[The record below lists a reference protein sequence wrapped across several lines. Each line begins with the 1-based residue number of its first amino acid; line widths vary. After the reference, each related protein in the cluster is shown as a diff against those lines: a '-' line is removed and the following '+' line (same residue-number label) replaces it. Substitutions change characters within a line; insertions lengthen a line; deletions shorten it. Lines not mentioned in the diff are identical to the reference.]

1 MGRPPNADAKATWR
15 TIRNAG
21 VKLLSEHGFEAMNL
35 RQLAAASGLKTGS
48 LYNYFASKSQFLSM
62 IMCEIIETILEDF
75 ERTVDPVQDPVERLR
90 KFIEFHIG
98 WHTVRRA
105 ETFVGFM
112 EMRNLAA
119 DDYKKY
125 TSLRRR
131 YEDYVTDIIVR
142 GVEAGRF
149 EVADP
154 RVTTFVLLGMLTATS
169 TWYKRGGRLNQQQLV
184 ALHTE
189 LVFKMLGVAGQS
201 APRSMP
207 ARARSSKVQ
216 SAG

>member
-21 VKLLSEHGFEAMNL
+21 IKLLSEHGFEAMNL

-48 LYNYFASKSQFLSM
+48 LYNYFESKSQFLSM

-75 ERTVDPVQDPVERLR
+75 AQSVDPIQDPVERLR
-90 KFIEFHIG
+90 RFIEFHIG

-105 ETFVGFM
+105 ETFIGFM
-112 EMRNLAA
+112 EMRNLSEE
-119 DDYKKY
+119 DYRKY
-125 TSLRRR
+125 TALRQR
-131 YEDYVTDIIVR
+131 YEDYVTDILVR
-142 GVEAGRF
+142 GVEAGHF
-149 EVADP
+149 EIADA

-169 TWYKRGGRLNQQQLV
+169 NWYKPGGRLNQRQLV

-189 LVFKMLGVAGQS
+189 LVFKMLGFTGSNEPAS
-201 APRSMP
+201 KPASSRS
-207 ARARSSKVQ
+207 RKKR
-216 SAG
+216 